1 MSAMPPSWVQTRAR
15 SAPAKTMRIAD
26 MYFVEELRRTV
37 GVATASAWLL
47 QEQMNRESR
56 TSGAA
61 SPMVPCS
68 AASASSEEEGLRWDR
83 NSESDAG
90 MAEEAGARHAGSE
103 AGGTHQGRGLV
114 RGLHAHDSGNKSPAR
129 CDNNPV
135 AVSKHLRRPLPK
147 SKSESSSPQNSRRES
162 PGRPS
167 RITSS
172 SSSERARQAGGGDV
186 AARAGS
192 QAQRDQR
199 MDSVDV
205 SRIQQVLEAGGA
217 NAGLIFTDAAHS
229 VDLSSGQKR
238 GT

>member
-1 MSAMPPSWVQTRAR
+1 MHDQPLS
-15 SAPAKTMRIAD
+15 TMRIAD

-56 TSGAA
+56 TSGTA
-61 SPMVPCS
+61 SPMLPCS

-90 MAEEAGARHAGSE
+90 MAEEAGARCAGSE
-103 AGGTHQGRGLV
+103 AGATHQGRGLV
-114 RGLHAHDSGNKSPAR
+114 RGFHAPDSGNKSPAR
-129 CDNNPV
+129 SDNNPV
-135 AVSKHLRRPLPK
+135 AISTLLRRPLK
-147 SKSESSSPQNSRRES
+147 SKSKSASPQNSRRES

-167 RITSS
+167 QITSS
-172 SSSERARQAGGGDV
+172 SSDERARKGGGGDV